1 MTTVLIEPSSAADRR
16 LLAIHLPPSFQ
27 MTDDEFFEF
36 CRLNRDLR
44 IERTAQGEILIMP
57 PTGGMTGNRNA
68 RLTMQLALW
77 AERDGTGEVFD
88 SSTGFKLPNGA
99 ERSPDASWV
108 KRSRLEN
115 LSDEEKQ
122 KFLPLCPD
130 FVIELRSTTDR
141 LPDLQAKMAEYI
153 ANGAQLGWLIDPEQQ
168 RVYIYRPGVE
178 VTIIDQ
184 AAEVVGES
192 PVAAFTLDLSR
203 IWRPGI

>member
-68 RLTMQLALW
+68 RLTMQLVLW
-77 AERDGTGEVFD
+77 ADSDGRGEVFD
-88 SSTGFKLPNGA
+88 SSTGFRLPNGA
-99 ERSPDASWV
+99 ERSPDLSWV
-108 KRSRLEN
+108 RRSRLEN
-115 LSDEEKQ
+115 LSEEEKK

-130 FVIELRSTTDR
+130 FVIELRSSTDR
-141 LPDLQAKMAEYI
+141 LTDLQQKMAEYI
-153 ANGAQLGWLIDPEQQ
+153 DNGAQLGWLIDPDQQ
-168 RVYIYRPGVE
+168 RVHIYRPDAEVEILDQATE
-178 VTIIDQ
+178 VT
-184 AAEVVGES
+184 GELGVS
-192 PVAAFTLDLSR
+192 TFTLDLGR
-203 IWRPGI
+203 IWRPGL